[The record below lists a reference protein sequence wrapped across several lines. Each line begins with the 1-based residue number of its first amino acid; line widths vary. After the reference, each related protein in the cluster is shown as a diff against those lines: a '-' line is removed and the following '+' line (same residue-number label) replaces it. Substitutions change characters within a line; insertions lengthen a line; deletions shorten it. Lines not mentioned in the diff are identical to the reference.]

1 MTKNEVFEEQ
11 YIQLPEAYS
20 RHKLDAMYREIP
32 LKDTTCRTLRKYFN
46 AMANLYGTISLQKAF
61 EIISNQ
67 SPSLVTADE
76 FLAFAEIARHEDEQ
90 YYILSSEEILYEA
103 IAEDDNVWEREI
115 VSNIF
120 FEVDGIDLYIQ
131 TKLRQQGKPYY
142 IPKEAE
148 LLKYEDPFYC
158 ECIPEV
164 DAMWNFI
171 DNTFD
176 LDSIEG
182 EILLWIF
189 VFEVRYHTNGMSR
202 IMEYIDDNGLVFPS
216 EEDCLEFIK
225 LYQDLNNH
233 MQMPGNRGYA
243 PIELTK
249 VNAGNTTS
257 SVKKQHAKVGRND
270 PCPCGSGKKYKKCC
284 GR

>member
-1 MTKNEVFEEQ
+1 MNRNEAPEEQ
-11 YIQLPEAYS
+11 YIQLPESYS
-20 RHKLDAMYREIP
+20 RRKLNAMYREIP
-32 LKDTTCRTLRKYFN
+32 LKDTTFRTLRKYFN
-46 AMANLYGTISLQKAF
+46 AMANLYGIISLKKAF

-67 SPSLVTADE
+67 SPSLVTEDE

-90 YYILSSEEILYEA
+90 YYILSSEEISDEA
-103 IAEDDNVWEREI
+103 IAEEDNVWEREI
-115 VSNIF
+115 VNNIF
-120 FEVDGIDLYIQ
+120 LEGDDIDLYIQ

-142 IPKEAE
+142 IPKKAE

-158 ECIPEV
+158 ECMPEV
-164 DAMWNFI
+164 DAMRNFI

-182 EILLWIF
+182 EILLG
-189 VFEVRYHTNGMSR
+189 VLLFEIRYYANGMSR
-202 IMEYIDDNGLVFPS
+202 SMEYIDANGLVFPS
-216 EEDCLEFIK
+216 EEACLEFVK
-225 LYQDLNNH
+225 LYQVLNNH
-233 MQMPGNRGYA
+233 MQMPGNRGFA

-249 VNAGNTTS
+249 ANAGNTTS
-257 SVKKQHAKVGRND
+257 AVKKQHVKVGRND